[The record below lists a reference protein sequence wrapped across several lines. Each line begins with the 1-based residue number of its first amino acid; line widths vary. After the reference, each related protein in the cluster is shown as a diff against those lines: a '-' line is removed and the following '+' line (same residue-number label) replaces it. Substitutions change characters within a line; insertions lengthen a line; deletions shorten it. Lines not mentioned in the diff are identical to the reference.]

1 MSRTSHRRA
10 AVLTV
15 LAPLLTAGIVAT
27 AGPASAI
34 PIEGDPTPTTCLR
47 VVAMPHASDA
57 GSPLFVSHGYVA
69 VLVPR
74 SDC

>member
-15 LAPLLTAGIVAT
+15 LAPLLTAGILTA

-34 PIEGDPTPTTCLR
+34 PFEGDPTAGTCLR
-47 VVAMPHASDA
+47 LDRLPYEAPA
-57 GSPLFVSHGYVA
+57 GSTVVPSFRY
-69 VLVPR
+69 VLVLS